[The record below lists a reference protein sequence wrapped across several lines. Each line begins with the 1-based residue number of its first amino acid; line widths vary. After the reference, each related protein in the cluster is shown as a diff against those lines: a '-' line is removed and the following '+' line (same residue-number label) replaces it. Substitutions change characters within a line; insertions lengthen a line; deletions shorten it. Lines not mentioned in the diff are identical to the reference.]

1 MMKNLLPIGAIQ
13 QKIAKA
19 MLRLLMN
26 RIAFGLI
33 ILSVII
39 FPVGIAMSNGNDTA
53 SVLIAVVPY
62 VAIASIVL
70 FLAGEIYLEK
80 LTAPAWKKQSYL
92 PDIYKTTAESSLRT

>member
-1 MMKNLLPIGAIQ
+1 MKFLPPVNSIKQA
-13 QKIAKA
+13 IAKF

-26 RIAFGLI
+26 RFAFGLI
-33 ILSVII
+33 ILSVIVLPI
-39 FPVGIAMSNGNDTA
+39 GVAMSNRNDTA

-80 LTAPAWKKQSYL
+80 LSAPAWKRQSYL